1 MNQYHQKFLEDMLLK
16 DFSVA
21 TQKAY
26 SYVVK
31 AFFDRSHPDKSPEDV
46 TEEDMRK
53 YFLYLKD
60 ERKHSV
66 AGLKAALWGLRFF
79 LRPRCR
85 VIGRSL
91 I

>member
-1 MNQYHQKFLEDMLLK
+1 MNQYQQKFLEDMLLK

-26 SYVVK
+26 TYVVN
-31 AFFDRSHPDKSPEDV
+31 AFFDRSHPDKSADEV
-46 TEEDMRK
+46 TEEDLRK

-66 AGLKAALWGLRFF
+66 AGIKAALWGFRFF

-85 VIGRSL
+85 VIGQFL

>member
-1 MNQYHQKFLEDMLLK
+1 MNQYYQKFLEDMLLK

-31 AFFDRSHPDKSPEDV
+31 AFFDRSKLKKLPEDV

-66 AGLKAALWGLRFF
+66 SGIKAALWGLRFF